1 MLDKVEET
9 HLLYNGKGMK
19 RISSRTAKNSRRL
32 RKNMTDVERI
42 LWKEVRGSQLL
53 GYKFRRQ
60 HPIDNYIVDFVCLE
74 LKIIIELDGSHHFE
88 QAEYDYIRSNYLMG
102 KGFRV
107 LRFWN
112 NDVLY
117 NVEGVLIT
125 IFQLLPSPFQPSLK
139 REGKCTKCI
148 FKN

>member
-1 MLDKVEET
+1 MDEVKEID
-9 HLLYNGKGMK
+9 LLYSGISMK
-19 RISSRTAKNSRRL
+19 RISSRITKNSRRL
-32 RKNMTDVERI
+32 RKNMTDVERF
-42 LWKEVRGSQLL
+42 LWKEIRGSQLL

-74 LKIIIELDGSHHFE
+74 LKIIIELDGRHHVE
-88 QAEYDYIRSNYLMG
+88 QAEYDYIRSNHLMG

-117 NVEGVLIT
+117 NIEGVLIT
-125 IFQLLPSPFQPSLK
+125 IFQLLPSSFQSSS
-139 REGKCTKCI
+139 
-148 FKN
+148 